1 MTFIDAGPAT
11 RRVVF
16 RNTLDQILTEWRTL
30 LPEKLQWSD
39 DDPPSRDINDAR
51 LRAKFYGA
59 QYIIHR
65 PFLRHALDNE
75 IQIQNVRSPKS
86 DAFRGSRAVYSSQV
100 NEGRTGTMAPPRP
113 NIDKD
118 AQTDILHSAKTCV
131 NAAMQSTTAFDNIID
146 HKRLIVTNIFGTA
159 HA

>member
-1 MTFIDAGPAT
+1 M
-11 RRVVF
+11 
-16 RNTLDQILTEWRTL
+16 
-30 LPEKLQWSD
+30 PEKLQWSD

-75 IQIQNVRSPKS
+75 VQNQDIRSPQS
-86 DAFRGSRAVYSSQV
+86 DVFRGSRSSYPSQP
-100 NEGRTGTMAPPRP
+100 NERRGGTMAPPRP
-113 NIDKD
+113 SVDKD
-118 AQTDILHSAKTCV
+118 AHADILHSAKTCV
-131 NAAMQSTTAFDNIID
+131 SAAMQSTTAFDNIID

>member
-1 MTFIDAGPAT
+1 MILCLLLGPIDAGPAT
-11 RRVVF
+11 QRVNL
-16 RNTLDQILTEWRTL
+16 RNHLDDMLTKWRAV
-30 LPEKLQWSD
+30 LPDKLQWSD

-65 PFLRHALDNE
+65 PFLRYALDNE
-75 IQIQNVRSPKS
+75 VQTQDIRSPQS
-86 DAFRGSRAVYSSQV
+86 DAVKPRS
-100 NEGRTGTMAPPRP
+100 GTMPPPRP
-113 NIDKD
+113 AVDKD
-118 AQTDILHSAKTCV
+118 AHSDILRSAKTCV
-131 NAAMQSTTAFDNIID
+131 SAAMQSTTAFDNIID